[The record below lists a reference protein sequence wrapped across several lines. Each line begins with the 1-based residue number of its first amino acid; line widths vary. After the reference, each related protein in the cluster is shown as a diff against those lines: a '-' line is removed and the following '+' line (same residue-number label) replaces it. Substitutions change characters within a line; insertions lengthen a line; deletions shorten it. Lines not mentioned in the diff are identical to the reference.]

1 MKSLFLFYALLL
13 FAGSGFPQ
21 DSVFT
26 PKYAISFGIGQNFT
40 LTKFNGEIA
49 VKKIMSNSDQI
60 RILFQ
65 PFYDSYTNDL
75 LPEQLN
81 YSTQIVENN
90 RIEAGLGTD
99 YLWRVSYYRD
109 IFVYAGPGISISYR
123 NAFEKRRS
131 HTGSGVYQ
139 TSETEQYRTGIE
151 LRGTISAEWKVSE
164 MIGIHCEYRLGFSH
178 SSDKIINR
186 TLLTG
191 NPDSSN
197 EQRIK
202 RLGLASVA
210 VFGLSVY
217 F

>member
-1 MKSLFLFYALLL
+1 MKSLFLFCALLL
-13 FAGSGFPQ
+13 FAGSGLPQ
-21 DSVFT
+21 DSVYT

-49 VKKIMSNSDQI
+49 FKKIMSNSDQV

-75 LPEQLN
+75 PEQLN
-81 YSTQIVENN
+81 YSTQTLENN
-90 RIEAGLGTD
+90 RFEVGLGTD
-99 YLWRVSYYRD
+99 YLWQVSYYRD
-109 IFVYAGPGISISYR
+109 ISVFAGPGVSIFYR
-123 NAFEKRRS
+123 YAFEKRKNNAVS
-131 HTGSGVYQ
+131 GSSQ
-139 TSETEQYRTGIE
+139 TYETEQHRTGIE

-164 MIGIHCEYRLGFSH
+164 MIGIHCEYRLGFSQ

-191 NPDSSN
+191 NPDSSY
-197 EQRIK
+197 EQGIK
-202 RLGLASVA
+202 RFGIASIA
-210 VFGLSVY
+210 IFGLSVY